1 MDAVPGEATG
11 QPMPKQGPTEEESA
25 AYRALMQ
32 VELMESEEVMVQVR
46 AWVKEHYKAY
56 RLSDDLD
63 EIPYDEK
70 VRLPLSRSATTDR
83 VARFAGPFVVQDDP
97 ITVAAMEGTPPEAAE
112 AQEGLLN
119 SQWHDRHY
127 LNGRYFL
134 LKMLKIVDMAGV
146 AWAFVDW
153 VKEEAQFDSPQSER
167 DPITG
172 QTIEVN
178 YPQNIDLDGP
188 IWKVIHP
195 YDAWPDVRADDETR
209 GRYFYVREEVA
220 YTEFKGLVAQGY
232 YYGEAADEIAKSGQN
247 VTAGLGVVAEED
259 RFQLPLAAGLM
270 APTFGSVGMDPKSRP
285 VFVWH
290 RFDNLSWIT
299 SDPLGRIMR
308 VAPNP
313 SPDGRIPIRGLM
325 VDPDTQG
332 PIGIPAAEGGHG
344 MNRIANRLASGI
356 MEHLGRIVNP
366 TLGIR
371 QDAIDLMGAADVT
384 GAPFEM
390 LILPDENAVFPV
402 RKTDGTLPT
411 IWDGVQSFKYF
422 GDLGGGTS
430 DFRKGLSSSGTPG
443 TATGTQAFLQQADA
457 KFAPAFSLVADFVR
471 ELVSLTGL
479 YNQHFLERPQWIYRT
494 GRKGASALTCQVGR
508 PLIQGNFK
516 YNTTASSARVDPMAH
531 AQGVMAIVNVFAP
544 TGMMDLGYTGRYV
557 AELMGVKNP
566 EQMFPGYMPPPMP
579 IEHEIEL
586 VRAGLDAPVNPAD
599 NHMEH
604 VDAYFA
610 AAAAAMFRAKQGDIV
625 AKGEAERFAQHAQAH
640 LDFIRMMM
648 TRKSPGQDVGN
659 ASGDKASD
667 RGGSGKKPGGKR
679 GDGPDGGAG
688 PDGGSPGPP
697 GPGRDMGGAE

>member
-1 MDAVPGEATG
+1 MADLMDAVPGEATTG
-11 QPMPKQGPTEEESA
+11 QPITNGPTAAESA
-25 AYRALMQ
+25 AYAALMM
-32 VELMESEEVMVQVR
+32 VELRESEETMFQVR
-46 AWVKEHYKAY
+46 SWVAEHYKAY
-56 RLSDDLD
+56 RLSEDLD
-63 EIPYDEK
+63 ELPYDEK

-83 VARFAGPFVVQDDP
+83 VSRFAGPFVVQDDP

-127 LNGRYFL
+127 INGRYFL
-134 LKMLKIVDMAGV
+134 LKMLKIVDMAGA

-153 VKEEAQFDSPQSER
+153 NKEEAQFDAPQSER

-172 QTIEVN
+172 QTTQVN
-178 YPQNIDLDGP
+178 YPQTLDLDGP
-188 IWKVIHP
+188 VWKIIHP
-195 YDAWPDVRADDETR
+195 YDAWPDPRCDDETK
-209 GRYFYVREEVA
+209 GRYFYVREELS
-220 YTEFKGLVAQGY
+220 YTEFKSLVEQGY
-232 YYGEAADEIAKSGQN
+232 YSGETADDIAKNGQQ
-247 VTAGLGVVAEED
+247 VYSGLGVVVEQD
-259 RFQLPLAAGLM
+259 KFQLPLEAGLM
-270 APTFGSVGMDPKSRP
+270 APTFGRVGMDPKSRP

-299 SDPLGRIMR
+299 ADPMGRIMR

-313 SPDGRIPIRGLM
+313 SPDGRIPIRGLI
-325 VDPDTQG
+325 VDPDVQG
-332 PIGIPAAEGGHG
+332 PVGVPPAEGGHG

-356 MEHLGRIVNP
+356 MEHLARIVNP

-471 ELVSLTGL
+471 EMVSLTGL

-494 GRKGASALTCQVGR
+494 GRKGAGALTCQVGR

-516 YNTTASSARVDPMAH
+516 YNTTASSARADPMAH
-531 AQGVMAIVNVFAP
+531 AQGVMAMVNVFGP

-566 EQMFPGYMPPPMP
+566 EQMFPGYIPPPIP
-579 IEHEIEL
+579 LDQEIEL
-586 VRAGLDAPVNPAD
+586 VRMGLDAPVNPGD
-599 NHMEH
+599 DHMEH
-604 VDAYFA
+604 IDAYSA
-610 AAAAAMFRAKQGDIV
+610 AAHAAKFRASMGDPE
-625 AKGEAERFAQHAQAH
+625 AEGEAERFVAHAQSH
-640 LDFIRMMM
+640 MQFIAQLMKAK
-648 TRKSPGQDVGN
+648 TGGQDVGN
-659 ASGDKASD
+659 ASGEKASD
-667 RGGSGKKPGGKR
+667 KGRPVGKR
-679 GDGPDGGAG
+679 GDGPQGGEG
-688 PDGGSPGPP
+688 PDGGSPGPA
-697 GPGRDMGGAE
+697 GPGRDMGGA